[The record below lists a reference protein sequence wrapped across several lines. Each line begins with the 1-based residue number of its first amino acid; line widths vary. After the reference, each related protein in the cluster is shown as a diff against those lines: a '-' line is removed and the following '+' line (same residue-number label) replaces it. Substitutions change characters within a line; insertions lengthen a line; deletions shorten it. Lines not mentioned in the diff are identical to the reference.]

1 MTSERIPYDIQSPD
15 ALKDVLLSAG
25 LPVGTW
31 GDGPTKTYEDLWK
44 EIADGESELAHPSTQ
59 DELNQ
64 WGEVIRVTNVLGI
77 DVYHQDEN
85 GRLFRL
91 REEKQLFK
99 DGRGERRRE
108 LMTSLG
114 EKIKAD
120 EDKASAVIRAVQE
133 ELGISSV
140 QGVEQ
145 GEQTEIWK
153 STPTYPELSSKLN
166 IYKYSVLINPM
177 DFRREGYVEDQDSK
191 QTFFV
196 WDEVL
201 ADSPSSNAHRL

>member
-31 GDGPTKTYEDLWK
+31 GDGPTKTYEDLWQ
-44 EIADGESELAHPSTQ
+44 EIADGESELTHPNSQ
-59 DELNQ
+59 DELNE

-85 GRLFRL
+85 GRIFRL

-120 EDKASAVIRAVQE
+120 EDKDSAVIRAVQE

-177 DFRREGYVEDQDSK
+177 DFRSEGYVEDQDSK